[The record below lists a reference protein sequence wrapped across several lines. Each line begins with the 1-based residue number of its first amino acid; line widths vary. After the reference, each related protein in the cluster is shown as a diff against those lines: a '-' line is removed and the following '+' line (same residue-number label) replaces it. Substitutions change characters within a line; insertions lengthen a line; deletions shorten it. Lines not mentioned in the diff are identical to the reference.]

1 MYFCISK
8 PRPLTEIVFNGRG
21 GQGAVTA
28 ANILAEAA
36 LTSGYKGVQAFPL
49 FGAERRGAPVK
60 AFARISNT
68 DIYVR
73 SQIYEPDIV
82 LVLDTGIMETVDV
95 AAGLKKD
102 GLIILNTSRNPA
114 DIDLPFQVGAVD
126 ATSIALDHGI
136 SVGGIPIVNTPMVGT
151 LSRVIDNLS
160 IADVEKAV
168 MLRWKGEAGK
178 TNAAAAADAY
188 ECFRIS

>member
-1 MYFCISK
+1 M
-8 PRPLTEIVFNGRG
+8 PLTEIVFNGRG

-36 LTSGYKGVQAFPL
+36 LISGYQGVQAFPL

-60 AFARISNT
+60 AFARISDT

-82 LVLDTGIMETVDV
+82 LVLDTGIMETVDI

-102 GLIILNTSRNPA
+102 GIIILNTTRDPA
-114 DIDLPFQVGAVD
+114 DIVLPFRVGAVD
-126 ATSIALDHGI
+126 ATSIAIDHGI

-151 LSRVIDNLS
+151 LSRVIDNLG
-160 IADVEKAV
+160 IASVKKAV
-168 MLRWKGEAGK
+168 MLRWKGEAGEK
-178 TNAAAAADAY
+178 NAAAAVDAY
-188 ECFRIS
+188 ERFRIA